1 MMVGARDHE
10 VDGPC
15 FAPPSQHDSLFLARR
30 HTMLDVVYVVI
41 TLGFFAIM
49 LAYIR
54 GCEAL
59 GREDTNKED
68 RT

>member
-1 MMVGARDHE
+1 
-10 VDGPC
+10 
-15 FAPPSQHDSLFLARR
+15 
-30 HTMLDVVYVVI
+30 MLDVVYVVI

-54 GCEAL
+54 GCEVL

-68 RT
+68 RP

>member
-1 MMVGARDHE
+1 
-10 VDGPC
+10 
-15 FAPPSQHDSLFLARR
+15 
-30 HTMLDVVYVVI
+30 MLDVVYVVI

-68 RT
+68 RA

>member
-1 MMVGARDHE
+1 
-10 VDGPC
+10 
-15 FAPPSQHDSLFLARR
+15 
-30 HTMLDVVYVVI
+30 MLDVVYVAI

-59 GREDTNKED
+59 GREDTNKEE
-68 RT
+68 RS